1 MLLHYF
7 KIAIRNLCKY
17 KTQNIISIIGLSVGL
32 LCFCV
37 CMYCSRF
44 VVNTDHCFTN
54 YKRIAE
60 LSLYDNKADRYFSG
74 TPVPLSEEIRTWS
87 MGEVEAIS
95 AVTYPR
101 ECPFYVE
108 ISSEKSLP
116 YEFETI
122 EVDTCYYQVFTP
134 RIAAGHWRMA
144 SQSPN
149 SVILSESNAIKI
161 FGNAENAIGKHLT
174 LMRRLNTSP
183 KSTPKTG
190 GIVYTIQAVMEDMP
204 LNNSLDFMQ
213 NIDVLVVN
221 DSEGLMQS
229 PKRFTMSGATTYV
242 LLSSQTTCA
251 TLEGQFSKRNYT
263 HTLYDRPYI
272 VTAAPI
278 GTQLKKGVAAYL
290 AWVTGIVGI
299 LILLVG
305 LINFFHFLI
314 GSFFNR
320 TKEYSIM
327 KMAGCNWRQLF
338 SMLFTQA
345 LMVIFASSVLVFWGI
360 ELLGNRMDFSL
371 PGLAMSFAPDVLFM
385 HALQYIVFLVA
396 LCAVICLFV
405 SARIRRISVQTGIYG
420 SNKRRGKQWGRNLM
434 LGIQF
439 FICWVFVSLTAA
451 LYLQS
456 EKTSNTLFHTLSQQE
471 KANILSIPLDYSF
484 MKHEEKLAMIE
495 RFKQHAGVKE
505 VLLSDVCYM
514 HGISGNG
521 LTTEKGN
528 DNSWIDINIMAV
540 PSNFFSFMN
549 IAIEQGSTPHTT
561 KEIIVDR
568 AWQEIQ
574 GKEVI
579 GMNLYSRDIDYTIC
593 GISVPFQADVYNRSD
608 GYAFVP
614 FDPSVYIGHC
624 YVKSH
629 SGQQREVA
637 KWIEKVCRE
646 MLPENVTYR
655 TRTFLDDIHEE
666 QAIEYNLKNIILFFA
681 IVSIIITLLGVYS
694 SITLDTE
701 RRQKEVAIR
710 KVNGANVPQI
720 ILLFARLYIVLLL
733 CSAVVAFPLVYV
745 VLMLWKK
752 MYTVFFDCGVLF
764 WAGIFLAVA
773 LITAATILFRIL
785 RIARSNPAE
794 IIKNE

>member
-1 MLLHYF
+1 M
-7 KIAIRNLCKY
+7 
-17 KTQNIISIIGLSVGL
+17 
-32 LCFCV
+32 
-37 CMYCSRF
+37 
-44 VVNTDHCFTN
+44 
-54 YKRIAE
+54 
-60 LSLYDNKADRYFSG
+60 
-74 TPVPLSEEIRTWS
+74 
-87 MGEVEAIS
+87 
-95 AVTYPR
+95 
-101 ECPFYVE
+101 
-108 ISSEKSLP
+108 
-116 YEFETI
+116 
-122 EVDTCYYQVFTP
+122 
-134 RIAAGHWRMA
+134 
-144 SQSPN
+144 
-149 SVILSESNAIKI
+149 
-161 FGNAENAIGKHLT
+161 
-174 LMRRLNTSP
+174 
-183 KSTPKTG
+183 
-190 GIVYTIQAVMEDMP
+190 
-204 LNNSLDFMQ
+204 
-213 NIDVLVVN
+213 
-221 DSEGLMQS
+221 
-229 PKRFTMSGATTYV
+229 
-242 LLSSQTTCA
+242 
-251 TLEGQFSKRNYT
+251 
-263 HTLYDRPYI
+263 
-272 VTAAPI
+272 
-278 GTQLKKGVAAYL
+278 
-290 AWVTGIVGI
+290 
-299 LILLVG
+299 
-305 LINFFHFLI
+305 
-314 GSFFNR
+314 
-320 TKEYSIM
+320 
-327 KMAGCNWRQLF
+327 
-338 SMLFTQA
+338 
-345 LMVIFASSVLVFWGI
+345 
-360 ELLGNRMDFSL
+360 
-371 PGLAMSFAPDVLFM
+371 
-385 HALQYIVFLVA
+385 
-396 LCAVICLFV
+396 
-405 SARIRRISVQTGIYG
+405 
-420 SNKRRGKQWGRNLM
+420 
-434 LGIQF
+434 
-439 FICWVFVSLTAA
+439 
-451 LYLQS
+451 
-456 EKTSNTLFHTLSQQE
+456 
-471 KANILSIPLDYSF
+471 
-484 MKHEEKLAMIE
+484 HEEKLAMIE

-514 HGISGNG
+514 HGISGHG

-579 GMNLYSRDIDYTIC
+579 GMNLYSWNIDYTIC
-593 GISVPFQADVYNRSD
+593 GISVPFQTDVYNRSD

-629 SGQQREVA
+629 SGQQREVT

-655 TRTFLDDIHEE
+655 TRTFIDDIHEE

-733 CSAVVAFPLVYV
+733 CSAFIAFPLVYV